1 MLPQVAR
8 KLDAMGKEPAAAGA
22 PASLPARALY
32 MGVVYGRWML
42 KGVFAP
48 TAAGGAATTTAADAE
63 LAFEDTYA
71 LNTIASRILSLPPT
85 W

>member
-1 MLPQVAR
+1 MAR
-8 KLDAMGKEPAAAGA
+8 KLDAMGTGI
-22 PASLPARALY
+22 
-32 MGVVYGRWML
+32 VYGRCL
-42 KGVFAP
+42 RAVDVKGGIRSYLVS
-48 TAAGGAATTTAADAE
+48 AADAE